1 MAAYYRAVRC
11 EGNEMSRIKEIK
23 MQSLREQS
31 VARKSLDVVAEF
43 MAGVTPGSPN
53 DQVARAEFL
62 LRQTEFQRD
71 AAAAAKETAIY
82 TQRYTRYMFWSVVI
96 LALSAAGTLLMSV
109 LTYIAS

>member
-1 MAAYYRAVRC
+1 MNAELR
-11 EGNEMSRIKEIK
+11 ETN
-23 MQSLREQS
+23 MQSLRKQS
-31 VARKSLDVVAEF
+31 VAGKSLEEVAEF
-43 MAGVTPGSPN
+43 MAGVTSGSPN